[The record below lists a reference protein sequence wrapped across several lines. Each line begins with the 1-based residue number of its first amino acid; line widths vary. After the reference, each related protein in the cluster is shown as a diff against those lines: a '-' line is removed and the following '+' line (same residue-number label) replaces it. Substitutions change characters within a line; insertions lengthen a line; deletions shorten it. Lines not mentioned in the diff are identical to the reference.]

1 MSRAL
6 YLSMNEADVA
16 SKCAAL
22 NVGIS
27 AIERLPKTGVRLVC
41 MSVHGAEVMRAKLK
55 SHLIKDVVERVKF
68 RPSRPLW

>member
-6 YLSMNEADVA
+6 YLSLEEADVVF
-16 SKCAAL
+16 KCAAA

-27 AIERLPKTGVRLVC
+27 AIERLPKAGVRLVC
-41 MSVHGAEVMRAKLK
+41 MSAHGAEVMRAKLR
-55 SHLIKDVVERVKF
+55 SHLIDDTTERFKI

>member
-6 YLSMNEADVA
+6 YLSMDEADVVL
-16 SKCAAL
+16 KCAAAD
-22 NVGIS
+22 VSIS
-27 AIERLPKTGVRLVC
+27 AIERLPKAGVRLVC

-55 SHLIKDVVERVKF
+55 SHLITDTAERFKF